1 MNYTKADINHLK
13 MIINDSINS
22 SPYPYKILLV
32 TNKKEARLALH
43 YLYGQVGDM
52 VSEQTLSNTTY
63 TVTRTVASTAT
74 LSGNKGLAY
83 LVYIDESAVGGPPNT
98 LLEYL
103 THEVFHLVMAIC
115 KAIGHKPLS
124 EQEPMAYYTGS
135 IVNQLICKYYNRV
148 NYNLL
153 SVPDDIDDRLAACGG
168 YMAASHTATNVIRQQ
183 ESGDINLYDNGWR
196 STSWYS

>member
-1 MNYTKADINHLK
+1 

-83 LVYIDESAVGGPPNT
+83 LVYISENAVGESPNA

-103 THEVFHLVMAIC
+103 THEVFHLVMSIC
-115 KAIGHKPLS
+115 KAIGHTPVA

-135 IVNQLICKYYNRV
+135 IVNQIICKYYNRV
-148 NYNLL
+148 GCNLL
-153 SVPDDIDDRLAACGG
+153 SVPDSVDDRLVSCGG
-168 YMAASHTATNVIRQQ
+168 YRAAGLTATNVIRQQ